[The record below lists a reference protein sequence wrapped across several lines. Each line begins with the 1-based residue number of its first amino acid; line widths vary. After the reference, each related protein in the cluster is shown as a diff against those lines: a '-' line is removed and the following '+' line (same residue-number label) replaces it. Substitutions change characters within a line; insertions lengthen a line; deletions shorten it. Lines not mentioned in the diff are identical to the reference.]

1 MAKIVVKSLK
11 SGSKDAARSVRP
23 KRIAK
28 VDGRWKTVTTLD
40 ANSATLDR
48 DLHYVFGK
56 NVAKARRENKR
67 VLGLTDRAPAKVK
80 V

>member
-1 MAKIVVKSLK
+1 MAKVVVKSLK
-11 SGSKDAARSVRP
+11 SGPRGKGAARSVHQ

-28 VDGRWKTVTTLD
+28 IGGGWKTVRTLD
-40 ANSATLDR
+40 ANSATLDS

-67 VLGLTDRAPAKVK
+67 VLGLTGRVPPKG
-80 V
+80 

>member
-1 MAKIVVKSLK
+1 MAKVVVKSLK
-11 SGSKDAARSVRP
+11 SGGRGAARSVRR

-28 VDGRWKTVTTLD
+28 VGGGWKTVTTLD
-40 ANSATLDR
+40 ANSATLDD

-67 VLGLTDRAPAKVK
+67 IVGLTDRAPRKI
-80 V
+80 